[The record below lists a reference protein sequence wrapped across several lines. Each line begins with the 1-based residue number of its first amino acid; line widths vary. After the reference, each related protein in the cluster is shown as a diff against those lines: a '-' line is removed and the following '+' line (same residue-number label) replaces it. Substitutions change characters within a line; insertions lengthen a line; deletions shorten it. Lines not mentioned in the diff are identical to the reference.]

1 MLSSRPLAALAAL
14 LVLAG
19 CSASALRGSDMT
31 PEGPTWRL
39 VAFGDGT
46 APAGEITVSFADGGL
61 SGSAGCNRYFGGYVR
76 DGAEL
81 ATSDIG
87 STRRMCEPPLMEQ
100 ERRFLDAMQEATRW
114 AEQGD
119 RLALSDVA
127 GDVLLQFERAGASGD
142 ASDEPSGGM
151 RP

>member
-1 MLSSRPLAALAAL
+1 
-14 LVLAG
+14 
-19 CSASALRGSDMT
+19 
-31 PEGPTWRL
+31 
-39 VAFGDGT
+39 
-46 APAGEITVSFADGGL
+46 
-61 SGSAGCNRYFGGYVR
+61 
-76 DGAEL
+76 
-81 ATSDIG
+81 
-87 STRRMCEPPLMEQ
+87 MEQ

-142 ASDEPSGGM
+142 ASGEPDGGM